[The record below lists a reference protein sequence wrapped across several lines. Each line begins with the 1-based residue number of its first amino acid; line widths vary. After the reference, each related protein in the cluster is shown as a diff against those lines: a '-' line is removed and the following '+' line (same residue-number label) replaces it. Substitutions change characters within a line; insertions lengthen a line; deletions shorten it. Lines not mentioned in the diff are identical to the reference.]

1 MKKTIY
7 LLVLLLVLG
16 GCSSNNET
24 KELVVSSWGLSED
37 ILRTEVYKP
46 FEEANNVK
54 IVLDSGSTSERYS
67 KFSSGDNSNI
77 DVIELSQ
84 KAADDGYQADLFEK
98 LDPSKLSNFD
108 ALIDAAQEV
117 TRRGYGVPYTI
128 NSIGIVY
135 NEETVSEP
143 INTWA
148 DLWRSDLQDKV
159 AIPEISSTFGP
170 SMVQMANDYVGGDLA
185 NDQGEAAFMGLETL
199 KPNIKKTYKKS
210 SDLSVM
216 MSTGEIDVAVVGDF
230 GFDVIKKS
238 VPSAKLVFPTTGTYA
253 NFNTIE
259 INKNSKNKDLAY
271 KFVDWRL
278 SQELQ
283 EKTAGALNEAPVNK
297 NVVLTDDVAQ
307 NKTYGIIA
315 EHAKTLNYEII
326 NPLMPQWIDRYNRL
340 MNQ

>member
-1 MKKTIY
+1 MKKKIA
-7 LLVLLLVLG
+7 LALVLFMVS
-16 GCSSNNET
+16 GCSQKNET
-24 KELVVSSWGLSED
+24 QELVVSSWGLSEEV
-37 ILRTEVYKP
+37 LREEVYKP
-46 FEEANNVK
+46 FETKHNVK
-54 IVLDSGSTSERYS
+54 IVLDSGSTSERFA

-98 LDPSKLSNFD
+98 IELQKLTNASS
-108 ALIDAAQEV
+108 LIDAAQEV

-135 NEETVSEP
+135 NSETVKEP
-143 INTWA
+143 ITSWN
-148 DLWRSDLQDKV
+148 DLWREDLVGKI
-159 AIPEISSTFGP
+159 AIPEIASTFGP
-170 SMVQMANDYVGGDLA
+170 AMIQMANDYSGGDVSKD
-185 NDQGEAAFMGLETL
+185 NGEKAFEGLESL
-199 KPNIKKTYKKS
+199 KTNIKKTYKKS

-238 VPSAKLVFPTTGTYA
+238 VPSAILVFPETGTYA

-283 EKTAGALNEAPVNK
+283 EKTAETLNEAPVNK
-297 NVVLTDDVAQ
+297 NVVLSDAVAL
-307 NKTYGIIA
+307 NKTYGKIA
-315 EHAKTLNYEII
+315 ENAKTLNYEVM
-326 NPLMPQWIDRYNRL
+326 NPLMPEWIDRYNRL